1 MEKDL
6 KSNVYS
12 GIYGA
17 LIGDA
22 LGLPHQFLDR
32 SRFDEKPVTWLE
44 QKIVPSGFGYGIH
57 R

>member
-6 KSNVYS
+6 KSNVYG

-32 SRFDEKPVTWLE
+32 SRFDEKPVTG
-44 QKIVPSGFGYGIH
+44 ISGLMTV